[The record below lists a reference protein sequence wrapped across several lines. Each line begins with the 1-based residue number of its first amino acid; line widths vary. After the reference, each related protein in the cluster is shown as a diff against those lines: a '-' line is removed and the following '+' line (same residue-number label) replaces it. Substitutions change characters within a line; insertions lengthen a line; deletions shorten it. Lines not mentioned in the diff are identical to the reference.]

1 MPTQPQAVEVEHV
14 TKIIKGQTVLEDVS
28 CRVGCGEIAGLVGRN
43 GSGKTMLLRILCGLV
58 HPNEGQVT
66 VLGQRVAGDRLPD
79 GVGALIEHPGFL
91 PQYSGMANLRLL
103 ASIQGRIG
111 LPQIAAAM
119 RSVGLDPD
127 SRKPVRAYSQGMRQR
142 LGIAQAIME
151 EPQLLL
157 LDEPA
162 NGLDAEGAQRLH
174 ELLLD
179 LRDRGTT
186 IILASHVEQ
195 EVHALC
201 DRIFVMERGRL
212 SVPGAD

>member
-14 TKIIKGQTVLEDVS
+14 TKIIKGQVVLDDVS

-66 VLGQRVAGDRLPD
+66 VLGQRVEGDRLPD

-111 LPQIAAAM
+111 LPQIAASI

-142 LGIAQAIME
+142 LGIAQAVME
-151 EPQLLL
+151 EPRLLL

-174 ELLLD
+174 ELLLE

-201 DRIFVMERGRL
+201 GRIFVMERGRL